1 MIKSKALNW
10 VGSIGSALTVGFCP
24 ICIPAIGSFLSAI
37 GMGFLVNE
45 SVLKPIVFVFI
56 LISSFGFYWSYKKEH
71 QNIYPVIFGVLF
83 GVGIYLSRYVFMNFY
98 VMYAS
103 IVGLLG
109 ISIWNLKLKKVAKCG
124 ACEPK

>member
-1 MIKSKALNW
+1 MIKSKVLNW
-10 VGSIGSALTVGFCP
+10 VGSLGSSLTVGLCP

-71 QNIYPVIFGVLF
+71 NNVYPVILGVSF
-83 GVGIYLSRYVFMNFY
+83 GVGIYLSRYAFMNFY
-98 VMYAS
+98 VMYVS
-103 IVGLLG
+103 IAGLLG
-109 ISIWNLKLKKVAKCG
+109 VSIWNLRLKKEVKCG
-124 ACEPK
+124 ACE